1 MSDDERQTPPSPVR
15 TRATGDDADTGG
27 WLALLRQSKAFHLFL
42 ERGLWPLL
50 TLLAGGAFAH
60 LKTTA
65 KVDEKAAEVTQETE
79 SAVRLRWKSL
89 AEDVNKLGPVI
100 KAMDDR
106 LAAIEKTQ
114 KAQSA
119 VIVAQDFVVEGR
131 PAPRRRIDPGLVRA
145 VKENAAKNATELAA
159 RVRRPAPI
167 IKPIPLEPPPLPP
180 KNQDAAPPPPV
191 PTPKPP
197 EVVPV
202 ATPTVQPA
210 PQNPGGASGK

>member
-1 MSDDERQTPPSPVR
+1 MRARAVEDDGSD
-15 TRATGDDADTGG
+15 G
-27 WLALLRQSKAFHLFL
+27 WLAQLRESKGFHLFL

-65 KVDEKAAEVTQETE
+65 KVDEKAAEVTKETE
-79 SAVRLRWKSL
+79 SAVRLRWMSL
-89 AEDVNKLGPVI
+89 AEDVNKMGPVI

-131 PAPRRRIDPGLVRA
+131 PARRRIDPGLVKA
-145 VKENAAKNATELAA
+145 VKENAAKNAAELAA
-159 RVRRPAPI
+159 RVKRPAAI

-180 KNQDAAPPPPV
+180 KNQEAPPAPP
-191 PTPKPP
+191 PKPP

-202 ATPTVQPA
+202 PPTPA
-210 PQNPGGASGK
+210 PQQPQTNSGGASGK